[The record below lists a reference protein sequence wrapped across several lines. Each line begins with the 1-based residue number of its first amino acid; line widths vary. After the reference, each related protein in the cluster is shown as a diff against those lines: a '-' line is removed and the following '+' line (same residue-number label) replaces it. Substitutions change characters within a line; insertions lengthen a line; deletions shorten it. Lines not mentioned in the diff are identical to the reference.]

1 MERCRI
7 IAILNG
13 KGGVGKTTT
22 TINLG
27 TALWLL
33 GRRVLLIDADP
44 QCNLTLTMDRTAYG
58 MKEGTLYEWM
68 TDEDYDQEGHFLP
81 TYTKYDGLDYVP
93 ASMQMESLN
102 TWLINQTK
110 REDYLSD
117 RLSLLRPHY
126 DYVLIDCAPAIE
138 SLLNTNV
145 LVAADAIIVPT
156 RTDLFGM
163 QSQSLM
169 QERIQE
175 IRKKFRKDLPIL
187 GYLLT
192 QYERTRIDRSISD
205 YFKGVQEVTLFRHP
219 IRKCTRCRECIN
231 EQMSLFEYDAGCT
244 AADDYMML
252 AEDVDGVNPRPKKS
266 TPAEWGRR
274 AKEAFSEFIRNQEK
288 ERQ

>member
-1 MERCRI
+1 MAQT

-22 TINLG
+22 SINLG
-27 TALWLL
+27 TALWIM
-33 GRRVLLIDADP
+33 GKRVLMVDADP
-44 QCNLTLTMDRTAYG
+44 QCNLTLAMDRTAYG
-58 MKEGTLYEWM
+58 MTEDTLYEWM
-68 TDEDYDQEGHFLP
+68 TDEGFDQEGHFLP
-81 TYTKYDGLDYVP
+81 TYTKYEGFDYIP

-110 REDYLSD
+110 REDYLAD
-117 RLSLLRPHY
+117 RLALLKPLY
-126 DYVLIDCAPAIE
+126 DYIIIDCAPAIE

-145 LVAADAIIVPT
+145 LVASDSIIIPT

-169 QERIQE
+169 QNRIAD
-175 IRKKFRKDLPIL
+175 IRKKFKKPLPIL

-192 QYERTRIDRSISD
+192 QFEKTRIDKSISD
-205 YFKGVQEVTLFRHP
+205 YFKSLDDVQLFRAP

-231 EQMSLFEYDAGCT
+231 EQMSLFELDASCT

-252 AEDVDGVNPRPKKS
+252 AEDVAGVHPRPKKS
-266 TPAEWGRR
+266 VPTEWGKKARQ
-274 AKEAFSEFIRNQEK
+274 AFAEFLKTQQE
-288 ERQ
+288 ED